1 MDQVRERQ
9 QEADVQRA
17 RDEARQ
23 RTERRDDELVRRE
36 RERDAGDDLPRGAG
50 QLALDAGLVECGF
63 GRLDRDAGHVGGNR
77 HPLSSC
83 GAGAIPAGVT

>member
-1 MDQVRERQ
+1 MDQVREQQ

-23 RTERRDDELVRRE
+23 RAERRDDQLVRRE

-50 QLALDAGLVECGF
+50 QLALDAGLVECSL
-63 GRLDRDAGHVGGNR
+63 GRLTGSARRAWV
-77 HPLSSC
+77 
-83 GAGAIPAGVT
+83 IPAHRARRVT